1 MALRRG
7 TQVCHGARLG
17 PGPLLKRQ
25 RSLPVFS
32 RRLQHRARQRRENP
46 RRSRNAR
53 AERRQELQL
62 SESPKAGADL
72 EPTKRSVSDLTP
84 DGALLS
90 PDPHFVL
97 SKQHNVLL
105 IMNSSVSPVL
115 NTGAP
120 SRSAAL
126 YKLSA
131 AADSGPAGSVLA
143 ASVLL
148 ACNGIIPLTQS
159 QLDIHYSAQVSEQTG
174 CGKPPP
180 GTRILGESCV

>member
-1 MALRRG
+1 MPRRKAG
-7 TQVCHGARLG
+7 PGAASQEAAVAARLLTPLTAQSKAAQREPAALPEC
-17 PGPLLKRQ
+17 PGRTETGASAF
-25 RSLPVFS
+25 R
-32 RRLQHRARQRRENP
+32 
-46 RRSRNAR
+46 
-53 AERRQELQL
+53 
-62 SESPKAGADL
+62 ESPKAGADL

-105 IMNSSVSPVL
+105 IMNSTVSPVL

-180 GTRILGESCV
+180 GTRIPGESCV